1 MSASFENSAE
11 VTELEKVNFLSNPKE
26 RQYQRMFKLLYN
38 CPHFTQ
44 CSKYRLTPSQPHTKA
59 LLASVL
65 FTCQIIPGFQPKNQK
80 ICQRQLCIFSNR
92 KSRGNRNQFIVR
104 FFFFFFFFSISIGT
118 FIFLF
123 FFKFYFIFKLYIIV
137 LVLTNIK
144 MNPPQVYMCSPS

>member
-11 VTELEKVNFLSNPKE
+11 VTKLEKVNFLSNPKE

-104 FFFFFFFFSISIGT
+104 FFFFSFPLELLKYKCEYVKHENLIKVCCMFHFFC
-118 FIFLF
+118 LF
-123 FFKFYFIFKLYIIV
+123 
-137 LVLTNIK
+137 T
-144 MNPPQVYMCSPS
+144 Q

>member
-11 VTELEKVNFLSNPKE
+11 VTELGKVTFHSNPKE

-80 ICQRQLCIFSNR
+80 ICQRQLCIFSNMY
-92 KSRGNRNQFIVR
+92 I
-104 FFFFFFFFSISIGT
+104 FFLPNKRSTLPTFSVSFRLCHYTSYPHRVPAAMLMFCRILVLQRYSSGIHPSV
-118 FIFLF
+118 IFLF
-123 FFKFYFIFKLYIIV
+123 V
-137 LVLTNIK
+137 
-144 MNPPQVYMCSPS
+144 